1 MAYWVIR
8 RVEEPH
14 GLDRLLVFTLIGA
27 GKGISWQLF
36 SGVTDQS
43 SSILPT
49 TSNRR
54 LISLDAFR
62 GFIMFWIVGGEAL
75 AHALT
80 KLDGVQSEVLNTLII
95 QLQHVSWE
103 GFRFYDLI
111 FPSFVFIVGASV
123 AFSLGKL
130 QASGSRRAA
139 VRRVIWRGLL
149 LWLIGIIYYGGISNG
164 FYDPDTKEGVRL
176 LGVLQ
181 RIGICYLVTGLL
193 FIYLPVRGLVAVFLV
208 LLGGYWALLS
218 FVAVPGQEAVS
229 FEEGRNITNWF
240 DSKYL
245 PFNKYSGDHD
255 PEGILSTLPAIAT
268 CLLGVFAGLFL
279 KNEGLT
285 RRKKVLTLFGAGVI
299 LVLVGNLL
307 GDYHPVIKC
316 LWTSSFVVLAGGW
329 SLILLAFFYL
339 MIDVVQ
345 VKGWAMPFVWIG
357 MNPIAI
363 YLLSPVL
370 DFNHIAERVLG
381 GPVADW
387 ANGILPGLGAL
398 VVAVGGMFLIF
409 WLCRTLYKRNVFFR
423 I

>member
-1 MAYWVIR
+1 MSDEASPSLIPVSN
-8 RVEEPH
+8 
-14 GLDRLLVFTLIGA
+14 GRLM
-27 GKGISWQLF
+27 
-36 SGVTDQS
+36 
-43 SSILPT
+43 
-49 TSNRR
+49 
-54 LISLDAFR
+54 SLDAFR
-62 GFIMFWIVGGEAL
+62 GFVMFWIVGGEAL
-75 AHALT
+75 AHALA
-80 KLDGVQSEVLNTLII
+80 KLDGVQSEVLNTVMI
-95 QLQHVSWE
+95 QLKHVSWE

-111 FPSFVFIVGASV
+111 FPSFVFIVGASI

-130 QASGSRRAA
+130 QASSSRRDA

-149 LWLIGIIYYGGISNG
+149 LWLVGIIYYGGISG
-164 FYDPDTKEGVRL
+164 GLEGVRL

-193 FIYLPVRGLVAVFLV
+193 FIYLPVRGLVAAFLV

-245 PFNKYSGDHD
+245 PFFKWNGTHD

-268 CLLGVFAGLFL
+268 CLLGVFTGLVL
-279 KNEGLT
+279 KNERMAGG
-285 RRKKVLTLFGAGVI
+285 KKVLTLLGVGVA
-299 LVLVGNLL
+299 LVLAGHLW
-307 GDYHPVIKC
+307 GGYHPVIKN

-339 MIDVVQ
+339 VIDVVR
-345 VKGWAMPFVWIG
+345 VKKWAMPFVWIG

-363 YLLSPVL
+363 YLLSDVVK
-370 DFNHIAERVLG
+370 FNQIAERVLG
-381 GPVADW
+381 GSIADW
-387 ANGILPGLGAL
+387 ANGMVSGLGAL
-398 VVAVGGMFLIF
+398 VVAVGGMILIL
-409 WLCRTLYKRNVFFR
+409 WLCRTLYKRKIFFR

>member
-1 MAYWVIR
+1 MSDEKAPCISAI
-8 RVEEPH
+8 PDAN
-14 GLDRLLVFTLIGA
+14 GRLM
-27 GKGISWQLF
+27 
-36 SGVTDQS
+36 
-43 SSILPT
+43 
-49 TSNRR
+49 
-54 LISLDAFR
+54 SLDAFR

-75 AHALT
+75 AHALA
-80 KLDGVQSEVLNTLII
+80 KLDGVQSEVLNTVII
-95 QLQHVSWE
+95 QLEHVSWE

-111 FPSFVFIVGASV
+111 FPSFVFIVGTSV

-130 QASGSRRAA
+130 QASGSRSAA

-149 LWLIGIIYYGGISNG
+149 LWLIGIIYYGGISG
-164 FYDPDTKEGVRL
+164 GLEGVRL

-193 FIYLPVRGLVAVFLV
+193 FIYLPARGLVAAFLV

-218 FVAVPGQEAVS
+218 FVAMPGQEAVS

-245 PFNKYSGDHD
+245 PFDKYSGEHD

-285 RRKKVLTLFGAGVI
+285 QGKKVLTLFGAGVI
-299 LVLVGNLL
+299 LVLVGNLW

-339 MIDVVQ
+339 SIDVVQ

-363 YLLSPVL
+363 YLLSTVL
-370 DFNHIAERVLG
+370 DFNHIARRVLD
-381 GPVADW
+381 GPVEDW

-398 VVAVGGMFLIF
+398 LVAVGGMFLIF
-409 WLCRTLYKRNVFFR
+409 WLCRTFYTRKVFFR

>member
-1 MAYWVIR
+1 M
-8 RVEEPH
+8 
-14 GLDRLLVFTLIGA
+14 
-27 GKGISWQLF
+27 
-36 SGVTDQS
+36 QS
-43 SSILPT
+43 SSGVLGRVDRDLGDCQISLDLLVRGMSGE
-49 TSNRR
+49 TSPSLIPVSNGR
-54 LISLDAFR
+54 LMSLDAFR
-62 GFIMFWIVGGEAL
+62 GFVMFWIVGGEAL
-75 AHALT
+75 AHALA
-80 KLDGVQSEVLNTLII
+80 KLDGVQSEVLNTVMI
-95 QLQHVSWE
+95 QLKHVSWE

-149 LWLIGIIYYGGISNG
+149 LWLVGIIYYGGISG
-164 FYDPDTKEGVRL
+164 GLEGVRL

-193 FIYLPVRGLVAVFLV
+193 FIYLPVRGLVAAFLI

-245 PFNKYSGDHD
+245 PFRKWSGTHD

-268 CLLGVFAGLFL
+268 CLLGVFAGLLL

-285 RRKKVLTLFGAGVI
+285 RGKKVLTLFGAGAI
-299 LVLVGNLL
+299 FVLVGNLW
-307 GDYHPVIKC
+307 GGYHPVIKC

-329 SLILLAFFYL
+329 SLVLLAFFYSV
-339 MIDVVQ
+339 IDVVQ
-345 VKGWAMPFVWIG
+345 VKRWAMPFVWIG

-363 YLLSPVL
+363 YLLSTVL

-381 GPVADW
+381 GPVAEC
-387 ANGILPGLGAL
+387 ANGRVSGLGAL
-398 VVAVGGMFLIF
+398 VVAVGGMILIV
-409 WLCRTLYKRNVFFR
+409 WLCRTLYKRKIFFR

>member
-1 MAYWVIR
+1 MVDRDLGDCQIS
-8 RVEEPH
+8 
-14 GLDRLLVFTLIGA
+14 LDLLARGMSDEASPSLIPVSNGRLM
-27 GKGISWQLF
+27 
-36 SGVTDQS
+36 
-43 SSILPT
+43 
-49 TSNRR
+49 
-54 LISLDAFR
+54 SLDAFR
-62 GFIMFWIVGGEAL
+62 GFVMFWIVGGEAL
-75 AHALT
+75 AHALA
-80 KLDGVQSEVLNTLII
+80 KLDGVQSEVLNTVMI
-95 QLQHVSWE
+95 QLKHVSWE

-111 FPSFVFIVGASV
+111 FPSFVFIVGASI

-130 QASGSRRAA
+130 QASSSRRDA

-149 LWLIGIIYYGGISNG
+149 LWLVGIIYYGGISG
-164 FYDPDTKEGVRL
+164 GLEGVRL

-193 FIYLPVRGLVAVFLV
+193 FIYLPVRGLVAAFLV

-245 PFNKYSGDHD
+245 PFFKWNGTHD

-268 CLLGVFAGLFL
+268 CLLGVFTGLVL
-279 KNEGLT
+279 KNERMAGG
-285 RRKKVLTLFGAGVI
+285 KKVLTLLGVGVA
-299 LVLVGNLL
+299 LVLAGHLW
-307 GDYHPVIKC
+307 GGYHPVIKN

-339 MIDVVQ
+339 VIDVVR
-345 VKGWAMPFVWIG
+345 VKKWAMPFVWIG

-363 YLLSPVL
+363 YLLSSVVK
-370 DFNHIAERVLG
+370 FNQIAERVLG
-381 GPVADW
+381 GSIADW
-387 ANGILPGLGAL
+387 ANGMVSGLGAL
-398 VVAVGGMFLIF
+398 VVAVGGMILIL
-409 WLCRTLYKRNVFFR
+409 WLCRTLYKRKIFFR

>member
-1 MAYWVIR
+1 M
-8 RVEEPH
+8 
-14 GLDRLLVFTLIGA
+14 
-27 GKGISWQLF
+27 
-36 SGVTDQS
+36 QS
-43 SSILPT
+43 SSGVLGRVDRDLGDCQISLDLLVRGMSGE
-49 TSNRR
+49 TSPSLIPVSNGR
-54 LISLDAFR
+54 LMSLDAFR
-62 GFIMFWIVGGEAL
+62 GFVMFWIGGGEAL
-75 AHALT
+75 AHALA
-80 KLDGVQSEVLNTLII
+80 KLDGVQSEVLNTVMI
-95 QLQHVSWE
+95 QLKHVSWE

-149 LWLIGIIYYGGISNG
+149 LWLVGIIYYGGISG
-164 FYDPDTKEGVRL
+164 GLEGVRL

-193 FIYLPVRGLVAVFLV
+193 FIYLPVRGLVAAFLV

-218 FVAVPGQEAVS
+218 FMAVPGQEAVS

-245 PFNKYSGDHD
+245 PFRKWSGTHD

-268 CLLGVFAGLFL
+268 CLLGVFAGLLL

-285 RRKKVLTLFGAGVI
+285 RGKKVLTLFGAGAI
-299 LVLVGNLL
+299 FVLVGNLW
-307 GDYHPVIKC
+307 GGYHPVIKC

-329 SLILLAFFYL
+329 SLVLLAFFYSV
-339 MIDVVQ
+339 IDVVQ
-345 VKGWAMPFVWIG
+345 VKRWAMPFVWIG

-363 YLLSPVL
+363 YLLKQVL
-370 DFNHIAERVLG
+370 DFPHIANCLLG
-381 GPVADW
+381 GPVKDW

-398 VVAVGGMFLIF
+398 MVAVGVMFLIF

>member
-1 MAYWVIR
+1 MS
-8 RVEEPH
+8 EENAPC
-14 GLDRLLVFTLIGA
+14 LI
-27 GKGISWQLF
+27 
-36 SGVTDQS
+36 
-43 SSILPT
+43 P
-49 TSNRR
+49 TSNGR
-54 LISLDAFR
+54 LMSLDAFR

-75 AHALT
+75 AHALA
-80 KLDGVQSEVLNTLII
+80 KLDGVQSEVLDSVIL
-95 QLQHVSWE
+95 QLEHVGWE

-111 FPSFVFIVGASV
+111 FPSFVFIVGTSV

-130 QASGSRRAA
+130 QASGSRSAA

-149 LWLIGIIYYGGISNG
+149 LWLIGIIYYGGISG
-164 FYDPDTKEGVRL
+164 GLEGVRL

-193 FIYLPVRGLVAVFLV
+193 FIYLPVRGLVAAFLF

-218 FVAVPGQEAVS
+218 FVAVPGQEVVS

-245 PFNKYSGDHD
+245 PFRKWSGTHD

-268 CLLGVFAGLFL
+268 CLLGVFAGLLL
-279 KNEGLT
+279 KNEVPT
-285 RRKKVLTLFGAGVI
+285 RGKKVLTLFGAGAI
-299 LVLVGNLL
+299 FVLVGNLW
-307 GDYHPVIKC
+307 GGYHPVIKC

-339 MIDVVQ
+339 MIDLVQ
-345 VKGWAMPFVWIG
+345 LKKWAMPFVWIG

-363 YLLSPVL
+363 YLLSTVL
-370 DFNHIAERVLG
+370 DFNHIAGRVLS
-381 GPVADW
+381 GPIADW

-398 VVAVGGMFLIF
+398 LVAVGGMFLIF

>member
-1 MAYWVIR
+1 M
-8 RVEEPH
+8 
-14 GLDRLLVFTLIGA
+14 
-27 GKGISWQLF
+27 
-36 SGVTDQS
+36 
-43 SSILPT
+43 
-49 TSNRR
+49 
-54 LISLDAFR
+54 SLDAFR

-75 AHALT
+75 AHALA
-80 KLDGVQSEVLNTLII
+80 KLDGVQSEVLNTVII
-95 QLQHVSWE
+95 QLEHVSWE

-111 FPSFVFIVGASV
+111 FPSFVFIVGTSV

-130 QASGSRRAA
+130 QASGSRSAA

-149 LWLIGIIYYGGISNG
+149 LWLIGIIYYGGISG
-164 FYDPDTKEGVRL
+164 GLEGVRL

-193 FIYLPVRGLVAVFLV
+193 FIYLPARGLVSAFLV

-245 PFNKYSGDHD
+245 PFDKYSGDHD

-285 RRKKVLTLFGAGVI
+285 RGKKVLTLFGAGVI
-299 LVLVGNLL
+299 LVLGGNLW

-339 MIDVVQ
+339 SIDVVQ
-345 VKGWAMPFVWIG
+345 VKGWAMTFVWIG

-363 YLLSPVL
+363 YLLSTVL
-370 DFNHIAERVLG
+370 DFNHIAKRVLG

-398 VVAVGGMFLIF
+398 LVAVGGMFLIF

>member
-1 MAYWVIR
+1 M
-8 RVEEPH
+8 
-14 GLDRLLVFTLIGA
+14 
-27 GKGISWQLF
+27 
-36 SGVTDQS
+36 QS
-43 SSILPT
+43 SSGVLGRVDRDLGDCQISLNILVRGMSGE
-49 TSNRR
+49 TSPSLIPVSNGR
-54 LISLDAFR
+54 LMSLDAFR
-62 GFIMFWIVGGEAL
+62 GFVMFWIVGGEAL
-75 AHALT
+75 AHALA
-80 KLDGVQSEVLNTLII
+80 KLDGVQSEVLNTVMI
-95 QLQHVSWE
+95 QLKHVSWE

-149 LWLIGIIYYGGISNG
+149 LWLVGIIYYGGISG
-164 FYDPDTKEGVRL
+164 GLEGVRL

-193 FIYLPVRGLVAVFLV
+193 FIYLPVRGLVAAFLI

-245 PFNKYSGDHD
+245 PFRKWSGTHD

-268 CLLGVFAGLFL
+268 CLLGVFAGLLL

-285 RRKKVLTLFGAGVI
+285 RGKKILTLFGAGAI
-299 LVLVGNLL
+299 FVLVGNLW
-307 GDYHPVIKC
+307 GGYHPVIKC

-329 SLILLAFFYL
+329 SLVLLAFFYSV
-339 MIDVVQ
+339 IDVVQ
-345 VKGWAMPFVWIG
+345 VKRWAMPFVWIG

-363 YLLSPVL
+363 YLLSTVL

-381 GPVADW
+381 GPVAEC
-387 ANGILPGLGAL
+387 ANGRVSGLGAL
-398 VVAVGGMFLIF
+398 VVAVGGMILIV
-409 WLCRTLYKRNVFFR
+409 WLCQTLYKRKIFFR

>member
-1 MAYWVIR
+1 LGQVKSDAEQLR
-8 RVEEPH
+8 RV
-14 GLDRLLVFTLIGA
+14 GKVRVDRDLGDCQISLDLLVRGMSDETSPSLIP
-27 GKGISWQLF
+27 
-36 SGVTDQS
+36 V
-43 SSILPT
+43 
-49 TSNRR
+49 SNGR
-54 LISLDAFR
+54 LMSLDAFR
-62 GFIMFWIVGGEAL
+62 GFVMFWIVGGEAL
-75 AHALT
+75 AHALA
-80 KLDGVQSEVLNTLII
+80 KLDGVQSEVLNTVMI
-95 QLQHVSWE
+95 QLKHVSWE

-149 LWLIGIIYYGGISNG
+149 LWLVGIIYYGGISDG
-164 FYDPDTKEGVRL
+164 LYDAETNQGVRL

-193 FIYLPVRGLVAVFLV
+193 FIYLPVRGLVAAFLV

-218 FVAVPGQEAVS
+218 LVAVPGQGAVS

-245 PFNKYSGDHD
+245 PFFKWNGTHD

-285 RRKKVLTLFGAGVI
+285 RGKKVLTLFGAGVI
-299 LVLVGNLL
+299 LVLVGNLW
-307 GDYHPVIKC
+307 GEYHPVIKN

-329 SLILLAFFYL
+329 SLILMAFFYL
-339 MIDVVQ
+339 LIDVVQ
-345 VKGWAMPFVWIG
+345 VKKWAMPFVWIG

-363 YLLSPVL
+363 YLLSDVVEFTP
-370 DFNHIAERVLG
+370 IAERVLG
-381 GPVADW
+381 GSIADW
-387 ANGILPGLGAL
+387 ANGMVSGLGAL
-398 VVAVGGMFLIF
+398 VVAVGGMILIL
-409 WLCRTLYKRNVFFR
+409 WLCRTLYKRKIFFR

>member
-1 MAYWVIR
+1 M
-8 RVEEPH
+8 
-14 GLDRLLVFTLIGA
+14 
-27 GKGISWQLF
+27 
-36 SGVTDQS
+36 QS
-43 SSILPT
+43 SSGVLGRVDRDLGDCQISLDILVRGMSGE
-49 TSNRR
+49 TSPSLIPVSNGR
-54 LISLDAFR
+54 LMSLDAFR
-62 GFIMFWIVGGEAL
+62 GFVMFWIVGGEAL
-75 AHALT
+75 AHALA
-80 KLDGVQSEVLNTLII
+80 KLDGVQSEVLNTVMI
-95 QLQHVSWE
+95 QLKHVSWE

-149 LWLIGIIYYGGISNG
+149 LWLVGIIYYGGISG
-164 FYDPDTKEGVRL
+164 GLEGVRL

-193 FIYLPVRGLVAVFLV
+193 FIYLPVRGLVAAFLI

-245 PFNKYSGDHD
+245 PFRKWSGTHD

-268 CLLGVFAGLFL
+268 CLLGVFAGLLL

-285 RRKKVLTLFGAGVI
+285 RGKKVLTLFGAGAI
-299 LVLVGNLL
+299 FVLVGNLW
-307 GDYHPVIKC
+307 GGYHPVIKC

-329 SLILLAFFYL
+329 SLVLLAFFYSV
-339 MIDVVQ
+339 IDVVQ
-345 VKGWAMPFVWIG
+345 VKRWAMPFVWIG

-363 YLLSPVL
+363 YLLSTVL

-381 GPVADW
+381 GPVAEC
-387 ANGILPGLGAL
+387 ANGRVSGLGAL
-398 VVAVGGMFLIF
+398 VVAVGGMILIV
-409 WLCRTLYKRNVFFR
+409 WLCRTLYKRKIFFR

>member
-1 MAYWVIR
+1 M
-8 RVEEPH
+8 
-14 GLDRLLVFTLIGA
+14 
-27 GKGISWQLF
+27 
-36 SGVTDQS
+36 QS
-43 SSILPT
+43 SSGVLGRVDRDLGDCQISLDILVRGMSGE
-49 TSNRR
+49 TSPSLIPVSNGR
-54 LISLDAFR
+54 LMSLDAFR
-62 GFIMFWIVGGEAL
+62 GFVMFWIVGGEAL
-75 AHALT
+75 AHALA
-80 KLDGVQSEVLNTLII
+80 KLDGVQSEVLNTVMI
-95 QLQHVSWE
+95 QLKHVSWE

-149 LWLIGIIYYGGISNG
+149 LWLVGIIYYGGISG
-164 FYDPDTKEGVRL
+164 GLEGVRL

-193 FIYLPVRGLVAVFLV
+193 FIYLPVRGLVAAFLI

-245 PFNKYSGDHD
+245 PFFKWNGTHD

-268 CLLGVFAGLFL
+268 CLLGVFTGLVL
-279 KNEGLT
+279 KNERMAGG
-285 RRKKVLTLFGAGVI
+285 KKALTLLGVGVA
-299 LVLVGNLL
+299 LVLAGHLW
-307 GDYHPVIKC
+307 GGYHPVIKN

-339 MIDVVQ
+339 VIDVVR
-345 VKGWAMPFVWIG
+345 VKKWAMPFVWIG

-363 YLLSPVL
+363 YLLSDVVK
-370 DFNHIAERVLG
+370 FNQIAERVLG
-381 GPVADW
+381 GSIADW
-387 ANGILPGLGAL
+387 ANGMASGLGAL
-398 VVAVGGMFLIF
+398 VVAVGGMILIL
-409 WLCRTLYKRNVFFR
+409 WLCRTLYKRKIFFR

>member
-1 MAYWVIR
+1 MSDEAS
-8 RVEEPH
+8 PS
-14 GLDRLLVFTLIGA
+14 LIPV
-27 GKGISWQLF
+27 F
-36 SGVTDQS
+36 SG
-43 SSILPT
+43 
-49 TSNRR
+49 R
-54 LISLDAFR
+54 LMSLDAFR
-62 GFIMFWIVGGEAL
+62 GFVMFWIVGGEAL
-75 AHALT
+75 AHALA
-80 KLDGVQSEVLNTLII
+80 KLDGVQSEVLNTVMI
-95 QLQHVSWE
+95 QLKHVSWE

-111 FPSFVFIVGASV
+111 FPSFVFIVGASI

-130 QASGSRRAA
+130 QASSSRRDA

-149 LWLIGIIYYGGISNG
+149 LWLVGIIYYGGISG
-164 FYDPDTKEGVRL
+164 GLEGVRL

-193 FIYLPVRGLVAVFLV
+193 FIYLPVRGLVAAFLV

-245 PFNKYSGDHD
+245 PFFKWNATHD

-268 CLLGVFAGLFL
+268 CLLGVFTGLVL
-279 KNEGLT
+279 KNERMAGG
-285 RRKKVLTLFGAGVI
+285 KKVLTLLGVGVA
-299 LVLVGNLL
+299 LVLAGHLW
-307 GDYHPVIKC
+307 GGYHPVIKN

-339 MIDVVQ
+339 SIDVVQ

-363 YLLSPVL
+363 YLLSTVL
-370 DFNHIAERVLG
+370 DFNHIAKRVLG

-398 VVAVGGMFLIF
+398 LVAVGGMFLIF

>member
-1 MAYWVIR
+1 MVDRDLGDCQIS
-8 RVEEPH
+8 
-14 GLDRLLVFTLIGA
+14 LDLLARGMSDEASPSLIPVSNGRLM
-27 GKGISWQLF
+27 
-36 SGVTDQS
+36 
-43 SSILPT
+43 
-49 TSNRR
+49 
-54 LISLDAFR
+54 SLDAFR
-62 GFIMFWIVGGEAL
+62 GFVMFWIVGGEAL
-75 AHALT
+75 AHALA
-80 KLDGVQSEVLNTLII
+80 KLDGVQSEVLNTVMI
-95 QLQHVSWE
+95 QLKHVSWE

-111 FPSFVFIVGASV
+111 FPSFVFIVGASI

-130 QASGSRRAA
+130 QASSSRRDA

-149 LWLIGIIYYGGISNG
+149 LWLVGIIYYGGISG
-164 FYDPDTKEGVRL
+164 GLEGVRL

-193 FIYLPVRGLVAVFLV
+193 FIYLPVRGLVAAFLV

-245 PFNKYSGDHD
+245 PFFKWNGTHD

-268 CLLGVFAGLFL
+268 CLLGVFTGLVL
-279 KNEGLT
+279 KNERMAGG
-285 RRKKVLTLFGAGVI
+285 KKVLTLLGVGVA
-299 LVLVGNLL
+299 LVLAGHLW
-307 GDYHPVIKC
+307 GGYHPVIKN

-339 MIDVVQ
+339 VIDVVR
-345 VKGWAMPFVWIG
+345 VKKWAMPFVWIG

-363 YLLSPVL
+363 YLLSDVVK
-370 DFNHIAERVLG
+370 FNQIAERVLG
-381 GPVADW
+381 GSIADW
-387 ANGILPGLGAL
+387 ANGMVSGLGAL
-398 VVAVGGMFLIF
+398 VVAVGGMILIL
-409 WLCRTLYKRNVFFR
+409 WLCRTLYKRKIFFR

>member
-1 MAYWVIR
+1 MKYI
-8 RVEEPH
+8 EK
-14 GLDRLLVFTLIGA
+14 GCLDRDLRRCQISMDLLLLSMSDQNPPCLTS
-27 GKGISWQLF
+27 ISN
-36 SGVTDQS
+36 G
-43 SSILPT
+43 
-49 TSNRR
+49 R
-54 LISLDAFR
+54 LMSLDAFR

-75 AHALT
+75 AHALA
-80 KLDGVQSEVLNTLII
+80 KLDGVQSEVLNTVMI
-95 QLQHVSWE
+95 QLKHVSWE

-149 LWLIGIIYYGGISNG
+149 LWLIGIIYYGGISG
-164 FYDPDTKEGVRL
+164 GLEGVRL

-193 FIYLPVRGLVAVFLV
+193 FIYLPVRGLVAAFLV

-245 PFNKYSGDHD
+245 PFRKWSGTHD

-268 CLLGVFAGLFL
+268 CLLGVFAGLLL

-285 RRKKVLTLFGAGVI
+285 RGKKVLTLFGAGAI
-299 LVLVGNLL
+299 FVLVGNLW
-307 GDYHPVIKC
+307 GGYHPVIKC

-339 MIDVVQ
+339 SIDVVQ

-363 YLLSPVL
+363 YLLSTVL

-398 VVAVGGMFLIF
+398 VVAVGGMILIL
-409 WLCRTLYKRNVFFR
+409 WLCRTLYKRKIFFR

>member
-1 MAYWVIR
+1 M
-8 RVEEPH
+8 
-14 GLDRLLVFTLIGA
+14 
-27 GKGISWQLF
+27 
-36 SGVTDQS
+36 QS
-43 SSILPT
+43 SSGVLGRVDRDLGDCQISLDILVRGMSGE
-49 TSNRR
+49 TSPSLIPVSNGR
-54 LISLDAFR
+54 LMSLDAFR
-62 GFIMFWIVGGEAL
+62 GFVMFWIVGGEAL
-75 AHALT
+75 AHALA
-80 KLDGVQSEVLNTLII
+80 KLDGVQSEVLNTVMI
-95 QLQHVSWE
+95 QLKHVSWE

-149 LWLIGIIYYGGISNG
+149 LWLVGIIYYGGISG
-164 FYDPDTKEGVRL
+164 GLEGVRL

-193 FIYLPVRGLVAVFLV
+193 FIYLPVRGLVAAFLI

-245 PFNKYSGDHD
+245 PFRKWSGTHD

-268 CLLGVFAGLFL
+268 CLLGVFAGLLL

-285 RRKKVLTLFGAGVI
+285 RGKKVLTLFGAGAI
-299 LVLVGNLL
+299 FVLVGNLW
-307 GDYHPVIKC
+307 GGYHPVIKC

-339 MIDVVQ
+339 SIDVVQ

-363 YLLSPVL
+363 YLLSTVL

-381 GPVADW
+381 GPVAEC
-387 ANGILPGLGAL
+387 ANGRVSGLGAL
-398 VVAVGGMFLIF
+398 VVAVGGMILIV
-409 WLCRTLYKRNVFFR
+409 WLCRTLYKRKIFFR

>member
-1 MAYWVIR
+1 MVDRDLGDCQIS
-8 RVEEPH
+8 
-14 GLDRLLVFTLIGA
+14 LDLLARGMSDEASPSLIPVSSGRLM
-27 GKGISWQLF
+27 
-36 SGVTDQS
+36 
-43 SSILPT
+43 
-49 TSNRR
+49 
-54 LISLDAFR
+54 SLDAFR
-62 GFIMFWIVGGEAL
+62 GFVMFWIVGGEAL
-75 AHALT
+75 AHALA
-80 KLDGVQSEVLNTLII
+80 KLDGVQSEVLNTVMI
-95 QLQHVSWE
+95 QLKHVSWE

-111 FPSFVFIVGASV
+111 FPSFVFIVGASI

-130 QASGSRRAA
+130 QASSSRRDA

-149 LWLIGIIYYGGISNG
+149 LWLVGIIYYGGISG
-164 FYDPDTKEGVRL
+164 GLEGVRL

-193 FIYLPVRGLVAVFLV
+193 FIYLPVRGLVAAFLV

-245 PFNKYSGDHD
+245 PFFKWNGTHD

-268 CLLGVFAGLFL
+268 CLLGVFTGLVL
-279 KNEGLT
+279 KNERMAGG
-285 RRKKVLTLFGAGVI
+285 KKVLTLLGVGVA
-299 LVLVGNLL
+299 LVLAGHLW
-307 GDYHPVIKC
+307 GGYHPVIKN

-339 MIDVVQ
+339 VIDVVR
-345 VKGWAMPFVWIG
+345 VKKWAMPFVWIG

-363 YLLSPVL
+363 YLLSDVVK
-370 DFNHIAERVLG
+370 FNQIAERVLG
-381 GPVADW
+381 GSIADW
-387 ANGILPGLGAL
+387 ANGMVSGLGAL
-398 VVAVGGMFLIF
+398 VVAVGGMILIL
-409 WLCRTLYKRNVFFR
+409 WLCRTLYKRKIFFR